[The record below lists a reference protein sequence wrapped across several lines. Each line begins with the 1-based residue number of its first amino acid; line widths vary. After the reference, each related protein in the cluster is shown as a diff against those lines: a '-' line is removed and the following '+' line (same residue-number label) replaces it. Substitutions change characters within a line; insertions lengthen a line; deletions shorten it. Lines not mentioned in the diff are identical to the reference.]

1 MILRPFVRRCLS
13 ISVYFRQRDG
23 LLREAPR
30 QRHALYPRGR
40 RQWGSRV
47 TPRGS
52 FISTNGPA
60 SHRISVI
67 DALVRPKKGP
77 SDGETRPK
85 ATAFYGM
92 EAYEDRRG
100 MRMTARKPKRTA
112 ARKRTTAR
120 KPKRTTA
127 RNIELYS
134 SAYRIAWNQ
143 ISPVRK
149 VEQPDISLRLHA
161 SIRRQL
167 KKGKT
172 DPLSIAA
179 EALKAVDEGTE
190 PGTPK
195 TQES

>member
-40 RQWGSRV
+40 GQWGSRV

-85 ATAFYGM
+85 ATAFYRM
-92 EAYEDRRG
+92 EAYEDRRA

-120 KPKRTTA
+120 RPKRTSPKRVNQCCRQHPVPPIPVA
-127 RNIELYS
+127 GGAYS
-134 SAYRIAWNQ
+134 GLPFPHGGPPLFVN
-143 ISPVRK
+143 
-149 VEQPDISLRLHA
+149 L
-161 SIRRQL
+161 IR
-167 KKGKT
+167 
-172 DPLSIAA
+172 
-179 EALKAVDEGTE
+179 
-190 PGTPK
+190 
-195 TQES
+195 